1 VLTRV
6 ARRAAGG
13 GPRPGPRAWYAP
25 RAWGIYGSVT
35 SLPVLARAC
44 ARRAVARP
52 AGPAAL
58 AALALFGVTA
68 TAGLPAADA
77 ASQQAAGGHVVG
89 VPAASGVLVPAVPG
103 GSLLQPAGAVPTGAV
118 TPAARQADVAKVGK
132 LMRVDILVVSNDAL
146 PATTAARVAGL
157 PGVQAARA
165 VDAAR
170 IQVNG
175 KFVAMLGVD
184 PSTFRDFAAG
194 PTARSSQLWQNVAAG
209 GIAVSYTMGQQD
221 KLPLGGTV
229 QVAGKQLESLRVGG
243 FGTVGIGGVDAVVS
257 AQVARSLGFPVGNA
271 IMVSA
276 PDAKIASLVR
286 KIKAK
291 VPHGTLVE
299 PLVSTAATGRPTAA
313 GTVGASAGNQASP
326 VGTGQTGATLTTTQL
341 IAMLKAAVSRV
352 GLPYVWGAAGPNSFD
367 CSGLVQWS
375 FAQAGIL
382 MPRVAADQ
390 ARTGPAVPV
399 SQLQP
404 GDLLFYHTDPTAPD
418 YVSHVAI
425 YLGKGLEV
433 QAPEPGEDVQI
444 VPLWLGS
451 EFAGA
456 VQVDPAIAAQV
467 AGNPVG

>member
-1 VLTRV
+1 M
-6 ARRAAGG
+6 
-13 GPRPGPRAWYAP
+13 P
-25 RAWGIYGSVT
+25 RAWGIDGSVT
-35 SLPVLARAC
+35 SLPVLARA
-44 ARRAVARP
+44 RRAVTRP
-52 AGPAAL
+52 AGLAAL
-58 AALALFGVTA
+58 AALALLGTGL
-68 TAGLPAADA
+68 TAGLPAAQA
-77 ASQQAAGGHVVG
+77 ASQQPAGAHVIPGGADAV
-89 VPAASGVLVPAVPG
+89 VPTAPA
-103 GSLLQPAGAVPTGAV
+103 GSLLRPDGNTASLVTTAATVSGPA
-118 TPAARQADVAKVGK
+118 VAPVGK
-132 LMRVDILVVSNDAL
+132 LMTADVMIVSHKAL
-146 PATTAARVAGL
+146 PAGTAATVARL

-194 PTARSSQLWQNVAAG
+194 PTARSSRLWQNVAVG
-209 GIAVSYTMGQQD
+209 GMAVSYTMGQQD

-229 QVAGKQLESLRVGG
+229 QVAGKKLESLRVGG

-257 AQVARSLGFPVGNA
+257 ARVARSLGFPVGNA

-276 PDAKIASLVR
+276 PRAKLASLVR
-286 KIKAK
+286 KLKAK
-291 VPHGTLVE
+291 MPHGALVE
-299 PLVSTAATGRPTAA
+299 PLVAAARTGRPAAA
-313 GTVGASAGNQASP
+313 GTVGSPAGSSP
-326 VGTGQTGATLTTTQL
+326 VGAGPAGSALTLTEL

-352 GLPYVWGAAGPNSFD
+352 GLPYVWGAAGPGSFD

-375 FAQAGIL
+375 FAQAGIV

-390 ARTGPAVPV
+390 ARTGPAVSV

-467 AGNPVG
+467 AADPVG